1 MNGLKRNLAK
11 LFCNDGKLF
20 IMAMDHAQCGLTD
33 GLTDIGGLL
42 ARRAET
48 RLDGFLLNVGIA
60 PRMAEGALLRKKL
73 ALRTSFGGTKLGNMS
88 NVHKNHVSPETALRL
103 GADAVVLMMV
113 VGGDDHESLQDAASA
128 IDGYHRF
135 GIPVI
140 AEILCAD
147 MAKTQ
152 TFDVQAN
159 GARVAAEL
167 GADVV
172 KGFYTEDFARVV
184 ENCPVPFILA
194 GGPKGAD
201 INDIARVAVGAG
213 VKGFAFGR
221 NLFQAENAERA
232 ISELADILHGA

>member
-11 LFCNDGKLF
+11 LFQNDGTLF
-20 IMAMDHAQCGLTD
+20 LMAMDHAQCGLTE
-33 GLTDIGGLL
+33 GLEDIGGLL
-42 ARRAET
+42 SRRA
-48 RLDGFLLNVGIA
+48 RSHVDGFLLNAGLA
-60 PRMAEGALLRKKL
+60 PRMAEGELLQKKL

-88 NVHKNHVSPETALRL
+88 NVHKNHVSPEMALRL
-103 GADAVVLMMV
+103 GADAVVLMTV
-113 VGGDDHESLQDAASA
+113 VGGNDYESLQDAAAA

-140 AEILCAD
+140 AEVLCAD

-152 TFDVQAN
+152 TFEVQAN
-159 GARVAAEL
+159 GARAAAEL

-172 KGFYTEDFARVV
+172 KGFYTEHFDRVV
-184 ENCPVPFILA
+184 QNCPVPFILA

-201 INDIARVAVGAG
+201 INEIAREAVGVG

-221 NLFQAENAERA
+221 NLFQSAEPEQ
-232 ISELADILHGA
+232 IIDLLSGILHGA